1 VYLNTPEKGGE
12 THFPNAKA
20 KEGEEG
26 LKIKPRTGMGVI
38 HFPAYM
44 HTSTHN
50 NPAYP
55 NVEMGCK
62 VKHESEYM
70 GEVVSMNADGT
81 VSVEMHDRILGIQEA
96 LAADWQALE
105 NMHGEPDE
113 CATHAGMPVSDEKFL
128 LSQWCWP
135 GPFDFEKH
143 ENIAPDTKPL
153 NDGIVL

>member
-44 HTSTHN
+44 HTSTYN

-55 NVEMGCK
+55 NMEMGCK
-62 VKHESEYM
+62 VKHKERNSN
-70 GEVVSMNADGT
+70 GDVVSVNSDGIVT
-81 VSVEMHDRILGIQEA
+81 VQPDAYSMAKVTCAVDELDV
-96 LAADWQALE
+96 LE
-105 NMHGEPDE
+105 NMHGEIDGRGF
-113 CATHAGMPVSDEKFL
+113 HAGMPASDEKFL

-135 GPFDFEKH
+135 GPFDFESTNDAQKSL
-143 ENIAPDTKPL
+143 D
-153 NDGIVL
+153 DGIVL